1 MPFQRLPVG
10 RQARFTLRSSRGPS
24 GIEPGLPLYQ
34 GGVLPKH
41 LQTITS
47 VIPDGVEPSFPACRA
62 GVVPFDHGT
71 ASGRSRSRTD
81 KITSLSNW
89 PLFPFAC
96 SAVKWQV
103 QESHLAGEG
112 YEPSLGTGPPAS
124 ESVSVAGPG
133 IEPGHRPYES
143 QLGASPACIAL
154 RVTKGRVE
162 LPSPDGHDVLSVACL
177 PVAPLGQLS
186 QSSPYGIRTRVAG
199 LRGKHPEPLEERAV
213 FSSSA
218 SGRS

>member
-1 MPFQRLPVG
+1 MPCRRPPVG
-10 RQARFTLRSSRGPS
+10 RQAQFHQEVRP
-24 GIEPGLPLYQ
+24 GIEPGLPPYH

-41 LQTITS
+41 LQTLPAP
-47 VIPDGVEPSFPACRA
+47 VVPDGVEPSSPACRA
-62 GVVPFDHGT
+62 GIVPFDHGT

-89 PLFPFAC
+89 PLFPFAY

-124 ESVSVAGPG
+124 KSASVASPG

-143 QLGASPACIAL
+143 QLGASRACIAF

-162 LPSPDGHDVLSVACL
+162 LPSPCGHDVLSVACL
-177 PVAPLGQLS
+177 PVAPLGQLFR
-186 QSSPYGIRTRVAG
+186 IARTG
-199 LRGKHPEPLEERAV
+199 FEPGTAR
-213 FSSSA
+213 
-218 SGRS
+218 